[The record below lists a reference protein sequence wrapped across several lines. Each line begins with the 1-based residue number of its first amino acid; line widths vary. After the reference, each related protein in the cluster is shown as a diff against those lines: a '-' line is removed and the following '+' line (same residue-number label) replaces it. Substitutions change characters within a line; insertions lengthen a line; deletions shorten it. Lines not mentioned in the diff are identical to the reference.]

1 MWVSKKKWQ
10 ALEKRIA
17 DLEALVQSQLIIDQQ
32 KLAGSIKEVICRC
45 STTHDNVPK
54 PSS

>member
-17 DLEALVQSQLIIDQQ
+17 DLEALVQSQLTIDRQ
-32 KLAGSIKEVICRC
+32 KLAGSINGIIRRHA
-45 STTHDNVPK
+45 TTHDNVPK